1 MYVQKPM
8 NYQIKE
14 QNVPYCVPA
23 EVLSNNPITSFKEC
37 QPVKHR
43 QVINY
48 SFLNL
53 NFIVQQLK
61 LSTHLTPDCM

>member
-14 QNVPYCVPA
+14 QNAPYCVPA
-23 EVLSNNPITSFKEC
+23 EVLSNNPITSFKEW
-37 QPVKHR
+37 QPIKHR

-48 SFLNL
+48 SFPK
-53 NFIVQQLK
+53 FKFYSAPIK
-61 LSTHLTPDCM
+61 II